1 VTSRTDPAA
10 AAVGAD
16 AGAVALCVRT
26 GEAGTVMLRVRVT
39 PRARREGVLGW
50 RGGAL
55 CVAVSAVPERG
66 EANRAVLD
74 VLATAL
80 DLRRGA
86 LAIVRGGAARD
97 KTVRVAGVPADELRA
112 RLAAA
117 VTSSSRARPRRGSSR
132 EV

>member
-10 AAVGAD
+10 AAVGVD
-16 AGAVALCVRT
+16 AGAAALCVR
-26 GEAGTVMLRVRVT
+26 AGAVMLRVRVT

-74 VLATAL
+74 LLATAL

-117 VTSSSRARPRRGSSR
+117 VTSSSGARPRRGPSR